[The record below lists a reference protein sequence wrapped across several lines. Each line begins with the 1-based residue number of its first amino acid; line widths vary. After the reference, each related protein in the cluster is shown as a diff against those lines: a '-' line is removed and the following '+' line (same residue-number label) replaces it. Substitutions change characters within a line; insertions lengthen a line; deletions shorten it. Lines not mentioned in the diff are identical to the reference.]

1 MHFPGFQVFIKGK
14 VKNECLS
21 LEVTEFGF
29 EIFKKAIAEPSQ
41 NLVGLSYVEDEAFG
55 EELQVIWE
63 LEPVAYLH
71 ERMELP
77 QSTGQS

>member
-1 MHFPGFQVFIKGK
+1 VHFPGFQVFIKGK

-41 NLVGLSYVEDEAFG
+41 NLVGLS
-55 EELQVIWE
+55 
-63 LEPVAYLH
+63 
-71 ERMELP
+71 
-77 QSTGQS
+77 